1 MTMKKLEEMG
11 LVPLTKK
18 ESVEENGGNS
28 TIPPV
33 KLPDILDNGS
43 IWWAMVQKEISS
55 VQNWKEAF

>member
-1 MTMKKLEEMG
+1 MKKLEEMG
-11 LVPLTKK
+11 LIPLTKK

-43 IWWAMVQKEISS
+43 IWCCIDIPPMEISMT
-55 VQNWKEAF
+55 A